1 MTTLKPLT
9 AWVMT
14 CCWKLCCHC
23 VVLFSQSWTTLLLYK
38 GSNCCFLTHI
48 QVFQEIDKVVLYSHL
63 FKNFPQK
70 DFLFLG
76 SKITAH
82 GDCSHKIRRWLLLGR
97 KAMTNL
103 ASVLKSRD
111 ITLPTNVLIVK
122 AMIFPVVTYICESR
136 IIKKAESQRIDAFRL
151 WCCRR
156 LLRVPWTARR
166 SNQSGNQ
173 PWILTGRADAED
185 ETPVF
190 WSPYVNSQLIGKVPD
205 VGKDWEQKEKR
216 VSEDEMGGW
225 HYQCIEHELG
235 QTPRDGEGHGSLVS
249 YSPWIHKELEMTE
262 RVNNSN
268 NKYLHIING
277 NNISIKGENT
287 VLWAEK
293 S

>member
-63 FKNFPQK
+63 FKSFPQK

-111 ITLPTNVLIVK
+111 ITLPTNVPIVK
-122 AMIFPVVTYICESR
+122 AMIFPVVTYICESW

-205 VGKDWEQKEKR
+205 VGKDWEQKENR

-235 QTPRDGEGHGSLVS
+235 QTPRDGEGQGGLEC
-249 YSPWIHKELEMTE
+249 YSPWDHKESDMTG
-262 RVNNSN
+262 RLNNVALVRRTLL
-268 NKYLHIING
+268 KYN
-277 NNISIKGENT
+277 SPT
-287 VLWAEK
+287 EK
-293 S
+293 NQF